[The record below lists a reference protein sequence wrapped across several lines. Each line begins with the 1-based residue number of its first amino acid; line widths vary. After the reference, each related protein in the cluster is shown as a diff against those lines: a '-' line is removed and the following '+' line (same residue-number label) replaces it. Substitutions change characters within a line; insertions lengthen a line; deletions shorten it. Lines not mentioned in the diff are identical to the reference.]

1 MKRCLFTGLSLL
13 FSALAYADLPQKILV
28 YPLQGDCST
37 EITTA
42 ITSAL
47 TGDIKI
53 EQLRLPTTE
62 QGRDCLGEQCVHRYR
77 AINSGASLQGTW
89 IIGGQLDPGGNQLRY
104 RIWAHNFNRKRTAY
118 ADKSFRDQPSVGEL
132 KRDLS
137 RSFRGL
143 LENFDNACC
152 SNATEQ
158 RAQTMS
164 TCAPPL
170 TGNPAKPALLLMHN
184 LVTLSAA
191 RRKDAADFALFSGV
205 LTQTAA
211 PSSPVVRMDLYSG
224 GNASAIARLE
234 LPGQAAWLQQLHYEQ
249 LMRLQWDGT
258 AFQLE
263 LCVLKPTELQLQCRR
278 HVTPIDEHPEKPAKM
293 QAELISRIH
302 DLYSYVPVASPSDR
316 CQQPFAVDRCLPL
329 PTATQAEPPQQVRT
343 NE

>member
-1 MKRCLFTGLSLL
+1 MKRCLSVGLCLL
-13 FSALAYADLPQKILV
+13 FSALAYADSPQKILV
-28 YPLQGDCST
+28 YPLQGDCNT

-47 TGDIKI
+47 TGDIKT
-53 EQLRLPTTE
+53 EQLRLSATE
-62 QGRDCLGEQCVHRYR
+62 QGRDCLGEQCIYRYI
-77 AINSGASLQGTW
+77 ALNPGASLLDTW
-89 IIGGQLDPGGNQLRY
+89 IIGGQLDPSSNQLRY

-118 ADKSFRDQPSVGEL
+118 ADKSFRDQPTVGEL
-132 KRDLS
+132 KKDLV
-137 RSFRGL
+137 RSFRAL
-143 LENFDNACC
+143 LENFDNTCC
-152 SNATEQ
+152 SDATEQ

-184 LVTLSAA
+184 QVTLSAA

-205 LTQTAA
+205 LTRTAD
-211 PSSPVVRMDLYSG
+211 PSSLVVRMNLYSG

-258 AFQLE
+258 AYQLE
-263 LCVLKPTELQLQCRR
+263 LCLLKPTELQLRCRR
-278 HVTPIDEHPEKPAKM
+278 HLSPIEEHPEKPAKM
-293 QAELISRIH
+293 RAELISRIR

-316 CQQPFAVDRCLPL
+316 CRQPFAVDRCLPL
-329 PTATQAEPPQQVRT
+329 STATQAEPPQQVGT
-343 NE
+343 DE